1 MDLAE
6 WTIRRP
12 TRLIPSSVL
21 PFAAVDVINNL
32 LQVKMRK
39 RFTVDKSLGHVWL
52 QVMKLLVLV
61 SVVSVSCVW

>member
-1 MDLAE
+1 MCSAGVCE
-6 WTIRRP
+6 RNIRRP
-12 TRLIPSSVL
+12 IHLIPASFL

-52 QVMKLLVLV
+52 QVM
-61 SVVSVSCVW
+61 S